1 MRSVTSGV
9 VDARSEQ
16 LLGLDEIRRRI
27 ASACQ
32 TPQGAALALVRD
44 VAGDADVVRRRQ
56 AVTTEATELRRLGM
70 GVSLGAAEIAEPV
83 ENASHGGAL
92 EVASLTAVAATAAVA
107 VEIAEGVIVHE
118 AEAPRLA
125 EVAREVAVISLRA
138 LVDMFDAA
146 LDGHGGVRDSA
157 SPDLGRARRQLA
169 EARSAAAETLRSVAK
184 RAGKHLQESFLTERG
199 GRPVLAVKASSRSA
213 VPGIVHDRSATG
225 QTIFVEPL
233 EVVEANNRVRECEA
247 TERMEVEAVL
257 RRLSGVV
264 GDDAGELIAAA
275 DALGDIDLAFAVAD
289 VSLRWRGC
297 EVAVAD
303 EVVLTGARHP
313 LLDAD
318 TVVPVDLPLAGLRVL
333 VVSGPNAGG
342 KTVGLKTLGVL
353 AACHQMGL
361 RPPAKEARLPVF
373 DRILADIGDEQSIER
388 SLSTFS
394 GHVRRLIG
402 ILDAA
407 GPRSLVLLDE
417 IAAGTDPGEGAA
429 LAVAVLDTLM
439 ARGSL
444 TLVTTHHHELKAWA
458 SQSDAAANA
467 AVGFDAEHLL
477 PTFELR
483 VGEPGASQA
492 LEVAERLGL
501 PDAILADAR
510 ERLGQDRQGVE
521 ALLREAAAARV
532 AAEEERDR
540 AFGERDEAARARI
553 EVEARERELARQ
565 VERVRAS
572 VEKERLRA
580 REDAERELADLR
592 ADLEAFRKEIS
603 AARREERR
611 RSTRSQTERHEA
623 ERDRRLGAAS
633 EAATRAASH
642 LAAPVHQAV
651 SDEPVAEGDAV
662 IVTDLGVRGTVVAV
676 SGDTVEVQGP
686 SARLKLKRSRVVRD
700 HRVAKAAAPSA
711 PVREV
716 RPETPAVSGEI
727 DVRGE
732 RAEAARTA
740 VRGYVDAAA
749 TSGRETVR
757 VIHGRGTGALRAAIA
772 EELRSHPLVG
782 QVRTAGPDEG
792 GDGATIA
799 VLR

>member
-1 MRSVTSGV
+1 MDS
-9 VDARSEQ
+9 RSEN
-16 LLGLDEIRRRI
+16 LLGLDEVRARVAAI
-27 ASACQ
+27 CQ
-32 TPQGAALALVRD
+32 TPQGAALAGGRD
-44 VAGDADVVRRRQ
+44 VAGDPDEVVMRQ

-70 GVSLGAAEIAEPV
+70 AVGAGAREIAEAV
-83 ENASHGGAL
+83 DNAQHGGAL
-92 EVASLTAVAATAAVA
+92 EIESLTAVAATAAVA
-107 VEIAEGVIVHE
+107 VEV
-118 AEAPRLA
+118 AEAVVTHEEEVPLLTD
-125 EVAREVAVISLRA
+125 VARGVATVPLRA

-157 SPDLGRARRQLA
+157 SPDLGRARRLVA
-169 EARSAAAETLRSVAK
+169 DARSAAAETLRSVAK

-233 EVVEANNRVRECEA
+233 EVVEANNLVREREA
-247 TERMEVEAVL
+247 AERMEVERVL
-257 RRLSGVV
+257 QRLSGVV
-264 GDDAGELIAAA
+264 GDDAGLLTAAVA
-275 DALGDIDLAFAVAD
+275 ALADIDLAFALAD
-289 VSLRWRGC
+289 LSLRWRGC
-297 EVAVAD
+297 EVTIGGDVAL
-303 EVVLTGARHP
+303 VGARHP
-313 LLDAD
+313 LLDPGA
-318 TVVPVDLPLAGLRVL
+318 VVPVDLPLTGLRVL

-361 RPPAKEARLPVF
+361 RPPATEARLPVF
-373 DRILADIGDEQSIER
+373 DTILADIGDEQSIER

-394 GHVRRLIG
+394 GHVRRLID
-402 ILDAA
+402 ILSAA

-417 IAAGTDPGEGAA
+417 LAAGTDPGEGAA

-439 ARGSL
+439 ARGAL
-444 TLVTTHHHELKAWA
+444 TLVTTHHHELKGWA

-492 LEVAERLGL
+492 LDVAERLGL
-501 PDAILADAR
+501 PDAILSAAR
-510 ERLGQDRQGVE
+510 ERLGQDRQGME
-521 ALLREAAAARV
+521 ALLRDAAAARV

-540 AFGERDEAARARI
+540 AYRERDEAAKARRD
-553 EVEARERELARQ
+553 VEARERELARQ

-572 VEKERLRA
+572 VEKERQRA
-580 REDAERELADLR
+580 REDAERDLAQMR
-592 ADLEAFRKEIS
+592 ADMDAFRKEIS

-611 RSTRSQTERHEA
+611 RKARQETGRHEA

-633 EAATRAASH
+633 EAAGRAAAH
-642 LAAPVHQAV
+642 LSTPAPPPGTA
-651 SDEPVAEGDAV
+651 SDEPIDVGDAV
-662 IVTDLGVRGTVVAV
+662 IVSDLGVRGTVVAV
-676 SGDTVEVQGP
+676 SGDEVEVQGP
-686 SARLKLKRSRVVRD
+686 SARLRLKRSRVAHD
-700 HRVAKAAAPSA
+700 HRVVAKPSSA

-732 RAEAARTA
+732 RAEAARAA
-740 VRGYVDAAA
+740 VRSYIDLAAS
-749 TSGRETVR
+749 SGRDSVR
-757 VIHGRGTGALRAAIA
+757 IIHGRGTGALRAAIA
-772 EELRSHPLVG
+772 DELRAHPLVG
-782 QVRTAGPDEG
+782 SSRMAGPDEG
-792 GDGATIA
+792 GDGATVA
-799 VLR
+799 ELR

>member
-1 MRSVTSGV
+1 M
-9 VDARSEQ
+9 DARSED
-16 LLGLDEIRRRI
+16 LLGLDELRARVAAI
-27 ASACQ
+27 CQ
-32 TPQGAALALVRD
+32 TPQGVERAYARD
-44 VAGDADVVRRRQ
+44 VSGDPGEVRRRQ
-56 AVTTEATELRRLGM
+56 AITGEATELRRLGM
-70 GVSLGAAEIAEPV
+70 AVGAGAQEIAEAV
-83 ENASHGGAL
+83 DNATHGGTL
-92 EVASLTAVAATAAVA
+92 EIASLVAVMATAGV
-107 VEIAEGVIVHE
+107 VCEIAEGVVAHE
-118 AEAPRLA
+118 AEAPLLTDIA
-125 EVAREVAVISLRA
+125 HGVAVAPLRA

-169 EARSAAAETLRSVAK
+169 DARAAASETLRSVAK

-225 QTIFVEPL
+225 QTLFVEPL
-233 EVVEANNRVRECEA
+233 EVVEANNHVRECEA
-247 TERMEVEAVL
+247 AERMEVEQVL
-257 RRLSGVV
+257 RRLSQVV
-264 GDDAGELIAAA
+264 GDDAGFLAAA
-275 DALGDIDLAFAVAD
+275 TDAVAEIDLAFALAD
-289 VSLRWRGC
+289 LSLRWRGC
-297 EVAVAD
+297 EVTESDDVALV
-303 EVVLTGARHP
+303 EARHP
-313 LLDAD
+313 LLDPG
-318 TVVPVDLPLAGLRVL
+318 TVVPVDLPLTGLRVL

-361 RPPAKEARLPVF
+361 RPPAREARLPVF

-394 GHVRRLIG
+394 GHVQRLID
-402 ILDAA
+402 ILDDA

-429 LAVAVLDTLM
+429 LAVAVLETLM
-439 ARGSL
+439 ARNAL
-444 TLVTTHHHELKAWA
+444 TLVTTHHHELKGWA
-458 SQSDAAANA
+458 SQTAGAANA

-492 LEVAERLGL
+492 LDVAERLGL
-501 PDAILADAR
+501 SAAILADAR
-510 ERLGQDRQGVE
+510 ERLGQDRQGME

-540 AFGERDEAARARI
+540 AYRERDDAATARR
-553 EVEARERELARQ
+553 EVESRERELARQ

-572 VEKERLRA
+572 VEKERQRA
-580 REDAERELADLR
+580 REEAERELTELR
-592 ADLEAFRKEIS
+592 AEMDVFRREIS

-611 RSTRSQTERHEA
+611 RRTRADDGRHES
-623 ERDRRLGAAS
+623 ERDRRLGAAA
-633 EAATRAASH
+633 EAAGRAARH
-642 LAAPVHQAV
+642 LSTPPATVR
-651 SDEPVAEGDAV
+651 SDEPIAVGDAV
-662 IVTDLGVRGTVVAV
+662 VVADLGVRGTVVAV
-676 SGDTVEVQGP
+676 SGDDIEVQGP
-686 SARLKLKRSRVVRD
+686 SARLRLKRSRVMRD
-700 HRVAKAAAPSA
+700 HRVGGPAISG

-732 RAEAARTA
+732 RAEAARRA
-740 VRGYVDAAA
+740 VRGYIDDAAA
-749 TSGRETVR
+749 SGRDSVR

-772 EELRSHPLVG
+772 DELRAHPLVG
-782 QVRTAGPDEG
+782 SARTAGPDEG

-799 VLR
+799 ELR